1 MVTIVK
7 RGEVTRLIQETQWQ
21 APWRGPAPHT
31 GNRMVT
37 LRVRD
42 QRRWLYRYR
51 QEAEDRAAEDA
62 KRAPLRTFLR
72 SVFFA
77 VNYASEV
84 GKRLP

>member
-1 MVTIVK
+1 MIAIVE
-7 RGEVTRLIQETQWQ
+7 RGQVTRFIAETHWQ
-21 APWRGPAPHT
+21 PPWRSPTPST
-31 GNRMVT
+31 GNRLVT
-37 LRVRD
+37 MRMRD

-51 QEAEDRAAEDA
+51 EEMLQLALEEA